1 MFQQLHQSVLLQEAV
16 EALAVR
22 SAGRYLDATFGRGG
36 HARQILQN
44 LGQDGRLTVVDR
56 DVEALRFAQELA
68 SEDNRVEVIA
78 GDFASV
84 VDDLCQAEV
93 LFDGVLFDFG
103 VSSPQLDDAGRGF
116 SFRQDGP
123 LDMRMDNQSGET
135 AAEWLNRASVEE
147 MKKVFWR
154 YGEERNAARV
164 AREVVAM
171 RADRPLLRTIELA
184 DLVERVIGSN
194 HRSKK
199 HPATKVFQ
207 AIRIFIND
215 ELKQIEQVLP
225 NALRLLSQGGRLV
238 LISFH
243 SLEDRLVKRFI
254 REMAKPENIDRRLP
268 VVPDNMRPAL
278 LKPVGKAVKAV
289 DYDANVRARSAVMRV
304 AERL

>member
-1 MFQQLHQSVLLQEAV
+1 M
-16 EALAVR
+16 AVR

-68 SEDNRVEVIA
+68 SEDSRVEVIA

-254 REMAKPENIDRRLP
+254 REMAKPENVDRRLP

>member
-56 DVEALRFAQELA
+56 DIEALRFAQELA

>member
-56 DVEALRFAQELA
+56 DVEALRFAQKLA

-135 AAEWLNRASVEE
+135 AAEWLSRASVEE

-225 NALRLLSQGGRLV
+225 HALRLLSQGGRLV

>member
-1 MFQQLHQSVLLQEAV
+1 M
-16 EALAVR
+16 AVR

>member
-103 VSSPQLDDAGRGF
+103 VSSPQLDDADRGF

>member
-1 MFQQLHQSVLLQEAV
+1 MLLQEAV

-56 DVEALRFAQELA
+56 DVEALRFAQKLA

-135 AAEWLNRASVEE
+135 AAEWLSRASVEE

-225 NALRLLSQGGRLV
+225 HALRLLSQGGRLV

>member
-1 MFQQLHQSVLLQEAV
+1 M
-16 EALAVR
+16 AVR

-56 DVEALRFAQELA
+56 DIEALRFAQELA